1 MCSMLRPLIGIRN
14 HGLPEEALISEE
26 TDTLSNKIVNEQE
39 EGRRQTSLRGHLPPG
54 HPHLG
59 MSRVPHLLHTHS

>member
-1 MCSMLRPLIGIRN
+1 MLRPLIGIRN
-14 HGLPEEALISEE
+14 HGLPEGEALISEE

-39 EGRRQTSLRGHLPPG
+39 EGRRQTSLGGHLPPG

-59 MSRVPHLLHTHS
+59 MSWVPHLLHTPS